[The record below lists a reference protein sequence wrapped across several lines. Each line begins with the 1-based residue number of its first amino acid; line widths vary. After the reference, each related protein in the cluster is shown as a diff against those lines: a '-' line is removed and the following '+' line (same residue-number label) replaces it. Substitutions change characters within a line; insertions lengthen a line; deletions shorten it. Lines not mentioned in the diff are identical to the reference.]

1 MSASVKMGEEEK
13 RLLEKLQARYLL
25 ITGRKVSQQELL
37 DLIVRFS
44 TEREEELFG
53 LMTGVKLP
61 LPLEDIEEIMELPQD
76 WGVETR
82 EEEIDVYLYGRGN
95 GKPPEKQS

>member
-37 DLIVRFS
+37 DMIVRFS

-76 WGVETR
+76 WGVETG
-82 EEEIDVYLYGRGN
+82 EEEIDVHLYGRGN